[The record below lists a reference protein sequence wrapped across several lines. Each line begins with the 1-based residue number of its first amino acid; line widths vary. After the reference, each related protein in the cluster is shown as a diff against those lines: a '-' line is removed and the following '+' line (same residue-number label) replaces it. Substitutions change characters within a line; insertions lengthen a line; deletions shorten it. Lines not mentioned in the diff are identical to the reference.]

1 MTQKVG
7 MTMKYN
13 VLTYLIGEGISNV
26 FKNKKQS
33 MTAFGIMCATMLVFG
48 AFLIMVENIN
58 HFLSQVEQ
66 DQGIEVFIENDATQ
80 EDIDELEKKIK
91 SIDGVNTTEFKSKD
105 VALEQMKDR
114 LGEKSYLLEGYDK
127 IFPAS
132 YVVTLTDLSLSEEVQ
147 KEIESFD
154 NVKKITSSDETIN
167 TLIKIANVIR
177 IVTAIILV
185 FLIIVSI
192 FIISNTIKL
201 TVHARRKEISIM
213 KYVGATNG
221 FIRWPFAVEGMI
233 IGLMSGA
240 VSIGL
245 VSGIYTILS
254 KQIIQSGF
262 LDKLGLTLLNF
273 GDMVN
278 LIIIVFLI
286 LGVGIGILGS
296 TISMRKYLKV

>member
-1 MTQKVG
+1 
-7 MTMKYN
+7 
-13 VLTYLIGEGISNV
+13 
-26 FKNKKQS
+26 
-33 MTAFGIMCATMLVFG
+33 
-48 AFLIMVENIN
+48 
-58 HFLSQVEQ
+58 
-66 DQGIEVFIENDATQ
+66 
-80 EDIDELEKKIK
+80 
-91 SIDGVNTTEFKSKD
+91 
-105 VALEQMKDR
+105 
-114 LGEKSYLLEGYDK
+114 
-127 IFPAS
+127 
-132 YVVTLTDLSLSEEVQ
+132 
-147 KEIESFD
+147 
-154 NVKKITSSDETIN
+154 
-167 TLIKIANVIR
+167 
-177 IVTAIILV
+177 
-185 FLIIVSI
+185 
-192 FIISNTIKL
+192 
-201 TVHARRKEISIM
+201 M